1 MLDDLRNS
9 INEAYEEELAAEER
23 ILEEKHSRVRK
34 PFLGMTPIQR
44 FIISVI
50 FFLMVAIIGITLLIV
65 TQKIMPPLS

>member
-9 INEAYEEELAAEER
+9 VNEAYEEELAEEER
-23 ILEEKHSRVRK
+23 ILEEKRSRVPK
-34 PFLGMTPIQR
+34 PFLGLSPLQR

-50 FFLMVAIIGITLLIV
+50 FFFMVAIIGITLLIV

>member
-9 INEAYEEELAAEER
+9 VNEAYEEEIAEEER
-23 ILEEKHSRVRK
+23 IQEEKRNRVRK

-50 FFLMVAIIGITLLIV
+50 FFFMVAIVGITLLVV

>member
-9 INEAYEEELAAEER
+9 VSEAYEEELAEEER
-23 ILEEKHSRVRK
+23 IQEEKRNRVRK

-50 FFLMVAIIGITLLIV
+50 FFFMVAIVGITLLVV